1 MMLNA
6 LDTQSHINTQVQR
19 CMLVSLVFGAGAIA
33 WSALAPLEGA
43 VASSGLLVV
52 ESNVK
57 KVQHPTGGVVGRIE
71 VREGQHVK
79 EGEVLLRL
87 DDTQTRANL
96 GVIMNDLMT
105 GVARR
110 ARLIAERDNLPKF
123 EMPSELTDRLA
134 ADPSLAEVI
143 ASERKVFDTRT
154 QSRSGQKA
162 QLTER
167 IGQTQREIE
176 GLEQQKRS
184 MEIQL
189 RVARK
194 EFDDL
199 KGLET
204 RGLVPRTRITTLDR
218 EIARN
223 EGALGDAIARIAQS
237 RGRISELEIQIQ
249 QIEWDKTTEV
259 SKDLRETEARISE
272 TREKRT
278 TAEDLLRRIEIRAPI
293 TGTVQQ
299 LATNTVGGVVTP
311 ADQLMIIVS
320 DADQLIVEA
329 RIMPQDRD
337 QLTLNQPTRVRF
349 TSFNQRTTPEV
360 NAQVFRISGDVIRD
374 QQTGQMFYSVGV
386 RVPETEIGRLNGVR
400 LVAGMPAET
409 FFKTDGRTLMSY
421 LLKPLTDHWQ
431 KSFSGR

>member
-1 MMLNA
+1 MPNA
-6 LDTQSHINTQVQR
+6 LDTHAQIRAQVQR
-19 CMLVSLVFGAGAIA
+19 CMLVSLAFGVGAIA

-43 VASSGLLVV
+43 VASNGLLVV

-57 KVQHPTGGVVGRIE
+57 KVQHPTGGVVGSIA
-71 VREGQHVK
+71 VREGQRVT

-96 GVIMNDLMT
+96 GVIMNDLMS
-105 GVARR
+105 GAARR
-110 ARLIAERDNLPKF
+110 ARLIAERDNLLQV

-134 ADPSLAEVI
+134 ADPALADVI
-143 ASERKVFDTRT
+143 ASERKVFETRT

-162 QLTER
+162 QLAER
-167 IGQTQREIE
+167 IGQSQHEIE
-176 GLEQQKRS
+176 GLEQQRRS
-184 MEIQL
+184 METQL
-189 RVARK
+189 RVTRK
-194 EFDDL
+194 ELDDL
-199 KGLET
+199 KGLES
-204 RGLVPRTRITTLDR
+204 RGLVPRTRITTLDK

-223 EGALGDAIARIAQS
+223 EGSLGDVNARIAQS
-237 RGRISELEIQIQ
+237 KGRISEFEIQIR
-249 QIEWDKTTEV
+249 QIDWDRTTDV
-259 SKDLRETEARISE
+259 SKDLRETETRMAE
-272 TREKRT
+272 AREKRT
-278 TAEDLLRRIEIRAPI
+278 TAEDMLRRIDIRAPI
-293 TGTVQQ
+293 SGTVQQ
-299 LATNTVGGVVTP
+299 LAIHTVGGVVTP
-311 ADQLMIIVS
+311 TDQLMIIVS

-329 RIMPQDRD
+329 RVMPQDRD
-337 QLTLNQPTRVRF
+337 QLMLDQPTRVRF

-360 NAQVFRISGDVIRD
+360 SAQVFRISGDVIRD

-386 RVPETEIGRLNGVR
+386 RVPETEIGRLNGIR

>member
-1 MMLNA
+1 M
-6 LDTQSHINTQVQR
+6 LDTQSQISAQVRR

-33 WSALAPLEGA
+33 WSVLAPLEGA
-43 VASSGLLVV
+43 VASSGTLIV

-79 EGEVLLRL
+79 EGELLLRL
-87 DDTQTRANL
+87 DETQTRANL

-110 ARLIAERDNLPKF
+110 ARLIAERDNIAKLEIPA
-123 EMPSELTDRLA
+123 ELTDRLA
-134 ADPSLAEVI
+134 ADPSLTDVI

-176 GLEQQKRS
+176 GLEQQRRAL
-184 MEIQL
+184 EIQL

-204 RGLVPRTRITTLDR
+204 RGLVPRTRMTALDR
-218 EIARN
+218 EIARS
-223 EGALGDAIARIAQS
+223 EGALGDAVARIAQS
-237 RGRISELEIQIQ
+237 KGRISELEIQIQ
-249 QIEWDKTTEV
+249 QIEWDKSTEV
-259 SKDLRETEARISE
+259 SKDLRETETRIAE
-272 TREKRT
+272 AREKRT
-278 TAEDLLRRIEIRAPI
+278 TAEDMLRRIDIRAPI
-293 TGTVQQ
+293 SGVVQQ
-299 LATNTVGGVVTP
+299 LTANTVGGVVAP
-311 ADQLMIIVS
+311 SDQLMIIVS

-329 RIMPQDRD
+329 RVMPQDRD
-337 QLTLNQPTRVRF
+337 QLSLNQPTRVRF

-374 QQTGQMFYSVGV
+374 QQTGLMFYSVGV
-386 RVPETEIGRLNGVR
+386 RVPDDEISRLNGAR

-421 LLKPLTDHWQ
+421 LLKPLSDHWQ